1 MNVFSFSLHGSD
13 AHVLDR
19 YGRLQHW
26 YKDMRRSTRVKDEEG
41 YPAFALV
48 NKATGLAIKHSL
60 GQSHPVDLVPYE
72 YDPAVMDLSVLW
84 TQSKDVGDGFRC
96 IRMVTNIYLNF
107 DAFEGDP
114 ELQDGTV
121 VGLWEWNEGG
131 NQCWKILPWDTDANA
146 ESESY
151 KDDEYGGDDDAAP
164 QDRRQ
169 GYDDGGLPPALSSE
183 STVRIF
189 CSAGEEYS
197 VAARDGAVC
206 LVPTDPSD
214 DLQHW
219 VKDMRRS
226 TRIKDEDGYPA
237 FALVNKLTGEAIK
250 HSLGETHPVRL
261 VRYDP
266 DYLDESVLWTESQDV
281 GDGFRCV
288 RMVNNIHLN
297 FDALDAG
304 EGQGGVHDGTAIV
317 LWEWLSCGA
326 TLAAEGGRQAG
337 GGGPRGRVQV
347 GGSVS
352 SGGRAV
358 GGAAA
363 EGALGRGRAGAAGRE
378 QGGGQAGAQ
387 RGGGVAA
394 GRRRAA
400 TGRRHEVVGAE
411 AEAEART
418 GQFSETTA
426 QFQKSF
432 GAEAVDN
439 LFGFIDGS
447 FHAAMVTHSNS
458 KGDGMDS
465 QEKKFIDIVDTVLR
479 NHDGTYLDQFEVA
492 FELREKHACSLDSWI
507 GFAVSSK
514 ASEIVLDLDPR
525 SPRTAEDA
533 YDFPFHLFQSEN
545 GIQSVWVKCV
555 SLKPPRDFYG
565 FTKLTKFTISELS
578 TALPCLEELYMDVRL
593 KAEVRDYAISKV
605 KFNYLRYVNCTVIIR
620 GHPKYTGGILELASI
635 VKAAPVLEKLDLHM
649 DSSMYPHYICK
660 AIGNPSPSPHN
671 HLKIVRATGFF
682 GLEGQIELALYILEN
697 ARLLQSM
704 TIDLLALRQSRRSR
718 EEANKSIDA
727 QICREIVHEFLGLE
741 KYRGVLT
748 IL

>member
-1 MNVFSFSLHGSD
+1 MSNKSQSQMASPTPSPSPSTASKFRVANQRKRCLYTSSL
-13 AHVLDR
+13 
-19 YGRLQHW
+19 
-26 YKDMRRSTRVKDEEG
+26 
-41 YPAFALV
+41 
-48 NKATGLAIKHSL
+48 
-60 GQSHPVDLVPYE
+60 
-72 YDPAVMDLSVLW
+72 
-84 TQSKDVGDGFRC
+84 
-96 IRMVTNIYLNF
+96 
-107 DAFEGDP
+107 
-114 ELQDGTV
+114 
-121 VGLWEWNEGG
+121 
-131 NQCWKILPWDTDANA
+131 
-146 ESESY
+146 
-151 KDDEYGGDDDAAP
+151 
-164 QDRRQ
+164 
-169 GYDDGGLPPALSSE
+169 
-183 STVRIF
+183 
-189 CSAGEEYS
+189 
-197 VAARDGAVC
+197 
-206 LVPTDPSD
+206 
-214 DLQHW
+214 
-219 VKDMRRS
+219 
-226 TRIKDEDGYPA
+226 
-237 FALVNKLTGEAIK
+237 
-250 HSLGETHPVRL
+250 
-261 VRYDP
+261 
-266 DYLDESVLWTESQDV
+266 
-281 GDGFRCV
+281 
-288 RMVNNIHLN
+288 
-297 FDALDAG
+297 
-304 EGQGGVHDGTAIV
+304 
-317 LWEWLSCGA
+317 
-326 TLAAEGGRQAG
+326 
-337 GGGPRGRVQV
+337 
-347 GGSVS
+347 
-352 SGGRAV
+352 
-358 GGAAA
+358 
-363 EGALGRGRAGAAGRE
+363 
-378 QGGGQAGAQ
+378 
-387 RGGGVAA
+387 
-394 GRRRAA
+394 RAA
-400 TGRRHEVVGAE
+400 TRRKKSRNNSLHDLPEEILKIIISRLTLKDA
-411 AEAEART
+411 ARMST
-418 GQFSETTA
+418 LSSMWKTLWN
-426 QFQKSF
+426 SHS
-432 GAEAVDN
+432 N
-439 LFGFIDGS
+439 LS

-565 FTKLTKFTISELS
+565 FTKLTKFTIRSVHIMEDIGNLLSNCCALRWLHIICCNFGKLKLHGTFYRLQHLCVIYSELQAIELHAIGLETFKYVGQPLPIVFYGSPKLKIADIKLCPYYYFGYVCSELS

>member
-1 MNVFSFSLHGSD
+1 MFRPEQKTFKILCRADEGYCVTVRGGDDGD
-13 AHVLDR
+13 ASVVMAAADPDDE
-19 YGRLQHW
+19 YQHW

-317 LWEWLSCGA
+317 LWEWC
-326 TLAAEGGRQAG
+326 EG
-337 GGGPRGRVQV
+337 
-347 GGSVS
+347 
-352 SGGRAV
+352 
-358 GGAAA
+358 
-363 EGALGRGRAGAAGRE
+363 EN
-378 QGGGQAGAQ
+378 Q
-387 RGGGVAA
+387 RWKILPW
-394 GRRRAA
+394 
-400 TGRRHEVVGAE
+400 
-411 AEAEART
+411 
-418 GQFSETTA
+418 SE
-426 QFQKSF
+426 
-432 GAEAVDN
+432 
-439 LFGFIDGS
+439 
-447 FHAAMVTHSNS
+447 
-458 KGDGMDS
+458 
-465 QEKKFIDIVDTVLR
+465 
-479 NHDGTYLDQFEVA
+479 
-492 FELREKHACSLDSWI
+492 
-507 GFAVSSK
+507 
-514 ASEIVLDLDPR
+514 
-525 SPRTAEDA
+525 
-533 YDFPFHLFQSEN
+533 
-545 GIQSVWVKCV
+545 
-555 SLKPPRDFYG
+555 
-565 FTKLTKFTISELS
+565 
-578 TALPCLEELYMDVRL
+578 
-593 KAEVRDYAISKV
+593 
-605 KFNYLRYVNCTVIIR
+605 
-620 GHPKYTGGILELASI
+620 
-635 VKAAPVLEKLDLHM
+635 
-649 DSSMYPHYICK
+649 
-660 AIGNPSPSPHN
+660 
-671 HLKIVRATGFF
+671 
-682 GLEGQIELALYILEN
+682 
-697 ARLLQSM
+697 
-704 TIDLLALRQSRRSR
+704 
-718 EEANKSIDA
+718 
-727 QICREIVHEFLGLE
+727 
-741 KYRGVLT
+741 
-748 IL
+748 